1 MRKRCIRASYRTPKT
16 PVKRVTPVGGRI
28 PLQRNPSSSRPA
40 AASSNLVLYILSLSL
55 ALFPSPAFAGLPR
68 CRGKAQIL
76 ESDDGGGGRRPV
88 PVAFAVPIH
97 LQIPVDAVVAT
108 PCLRGAPL
116 VRTLAPRTQRPRGG
130 GGGGGGREDCWSEG
144 ATSTL
149 IDAWEERFLELSRGN
164 LKQKNW
170 QEVADAVTS
179 RDGYTKTPKTDVQ
192 CKNRIDTLKKK
203 YKIEKSKISAS
214 GSSTTSS
221 WPLFHRLDLLL
232 GPNHKPTG
240 ALPPSNT
247 KIPAGIPI
255 RPPARLTQLIPQ
267 RHRSSHP
274 ALNKAR
280 SLPPSVSSKSA
291 DSSSDSS
298 DGFPP
303 PPPREAN
310 GKRQRQEPEEGE
322 EEEEGRT
329 ASLRELTR
337 AILRFGEV
345 YERVESSKLRQAM
358 EMEKQRMEFTREL
371 ESQRLEFFMK
381 TQMELSQLKS
391 HHHHHHGSSSS
402 NSRKKRMDDA
412 GGGSNHHHHH
422 DTNNNSSF
430 NYSDNNG

>member
-1 MRKRCIRASYRTPKT
+1 MEEEDDAQSPSRSQSQSTSRSPSTPSSPP
-16 PVKRVTPVGGRI
+16 PVSVVPPSSEPSPHERNGHVAEPVTVAAPSHHALALALSIQQQRRSSSAAVGG
-28 PLQRNPSSSRPA
+28 
-40 AASSNLVLYILSLSL
+40 
-55 ALFPSPAFAGLPR
+55 
-68 CRGKAQIL
+68 
-76 ESDDGGGGRRPV
+76 
-88 PVAFAVPIH
+88 
-97 LQIPVDAVVAT
+97 
-108 PCLRGAPL
+108 
-116 VRTLAPRTQRPRGG
+116 GG

-371 ESQRLEFFMK
+371 ESQRLEFLMK

-391 HHHHHHGSSSS
+391 HDHHHHGSSSS
-402 NSRKKRMDDA
+402 NSRKKRRDDA
-412 GGGSNHHHHH
+412 GGSSNHHHHH

>member
-1 MRKRCIRASYRTPKT
+1 MEEEEDDAQSPSRSQSQSTSRSPSTPSSPP
-16 PVKRVTPVGGRI
+16 PVSVVPPSSEPSPHERNGHVAEPVTVAAPQQQRRSSSAAVGG
-28 PLQRNPSSSRPA
+28 
-40 AASSNLVLYILSLSL
+40 
-55 ALFPSPAFAGLPR
+55 
-68 CRGKAQIL
+68 
-76 ESDDGGGGRRPV
+76 
-88 PVAFAVPIH
+88 
-97 LQIPVDAVVAT
+97 
-108 PCLRGAPL
+108 
-116 VRTLAPRTQRPRGG
+116 GG

-255 RPPARLTQLIPQ
+255 RPP
-267 RHRSSHP
+267 
-274 ALNKAR
+274 
-280 SLPPSVSSKSA
+280 VSSKSA

-391 HHHHHHGSSSS
+391 HHHHGSSSS

>member
-1 MRKRCIRASYRTPKT
+1 MEDDDDALSPSRSPST
-16 PVKRVTPVGGRI
+16 
-28 PLQRNPSSSRPA
+28 PSSPPPVSVVPPSSYPSPHVRNGRVAEPVTIA
-40 AASSNLVLYILSLSL
+40 APPHHQR
-55 ALFPSPAFAGLPR
+55 PSPAAV
-68 CRGKAQIL
+68 
-76 ESDDGGGGRRPV
+76 GG
-88 PVAFAVPIH
+88 
-97 LQIPVDAVVAT
+97 
-108 PCLRGAPL
+108 
-116 VRTLAPRTQRPRGG
+116 GG

-149 IDAWEERFLELSRGN
+149 IDAWGERFLELSRGN
-164 LKQKNW
+164 LKQKHW

-179 RDGYTKTPKTDVQ
+179 RDGYTKAPKTDVQ

-203 YKIEKSKISAS
+203 YKIEMSKISAS

-221 WPLFHRLDLLL
+221 WSFFRRLDLLL
-232 GPNHKPTG
+232 APNHKPTG
-240 ALPPSNT
+240 DLPPSST

-255 RPPARLTQLIPQ
+255 RPP
-267 RHRSSHP
+267 
-274 ALNKAR
+274 
-280 SLPPSVSSKSA
+280 VSSKSA
-291 DSSSDSS
+291 DSSADSS

-322 EEEEGRT
+322 EEEEEGRT
-329 ASLRELTR
+329 AGLRELTR

-371 ESQRLEFFMK
+371 ELQRLEFLMK

-391 HHHHHHGSSSS
+391 HRHHGSSS

-422 DTNNNSSF
+422 DTNNNNSI
-430 NYSDNNG
+430 NNSDNNG

>member
-1 MRKRCIRASYRTPKT
+1 MEDDDDALSPSRSQSQSASRSPSTTSSPP
-16 PVKRVTPVGGRI
+16 PVSVVP
-28 PLQRNPSSSRPA
+28 PSSDPSPHVRNGRVAEPVTVA
-40 AASSNLVLYILSLSL
+40 APPYHAL
-55 ALFPSPAFAGLPR
+55 ALALSTQQQRPSPA
-68 CRGKAQIL
+68 
-76 ESDDGGGGRRPV
+76 
-88 PVAFAVPIH
+88 
-97 LQIPVDAVVAT
+97 AVV
-108 PCLRGAPL
+108 G
-116 VRTLAPRTQRPRGG
+116 GG

-149 IDAWEERFLELSRGN
+149 IDAWGERFLELSRGN
-164 LKQKNW
+164 LKQKHW

-214 GSSTTSS
+214 DSSTTSS
-221 WPLFHRLDLLL
+221 WPFFHRLDLLL

-240 ALPPSNT
+240 ALPPSST
-247 KIPAGIPI
+247 KIPAGIPV

-291 DSSSDSS
+291 DSSADSS

-303 PPPREAN
+303 PPPKEAN

-322 EEEEGRT
+322 GEEEEEGR
-329 ASLRELTR
+329 AAGLRELTR

-371 ESQRLEFFMK
+371 ELQRLEFFMK

-391 HHHHHHGSSSS
+391 HHHHHGSSS
-402 NSRKKRMDDA
+402 NSRKKRMDVA
-412 GGGSNHHHHH
+412 GGGNNHHNHH
-422 DTNNNSSF
+422 DTNNNNNSID
-430 NYSDNNG
+430 NSDNNG